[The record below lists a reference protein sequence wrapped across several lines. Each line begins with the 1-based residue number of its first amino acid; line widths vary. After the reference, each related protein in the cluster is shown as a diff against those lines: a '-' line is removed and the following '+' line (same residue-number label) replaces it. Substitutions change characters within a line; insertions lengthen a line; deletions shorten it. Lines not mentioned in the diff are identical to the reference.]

1 MPRNPHPEVDEIDR
15 RLLDELQ
22 NDGRASV
29 AHLARVVNLSSSA
42 TADRVRRLT
51 DIGVITG
58 YSVTVDTESLGYTV
72 TAFVRLAY
80 PSGNY
85 GPFDALVASTPEIIE
100 AHHVTGDD
108 CFIIKVLAARCGI
121 SNASPAGS
129 PPSAPSPPTSCT
141 RAPFRVVAS
150 LLRDGLFSFA
160 RRQGLHQ
167 QIEPEANIRRYASSP
182 VGRTARIGKLQTW
195 TLRGN

>member
-1 MPRNPHPEVDEIDR
+1 MPRNSHPEVDEIDR

-22 NDGRASV
+22 SDGRASV

-58 YSVTVDTESLGYTV
+58 YSVTVDTEALGYTV

-108 CFIIKVLAARCGI
+108 CFIIKVLARSMRDLERVTGRLATL
-121 SNASPAGS
+121 GS
-129 PPSAPSPPTSCT
+129 ITT
-141 RAPFRVVAS
+141 NVV
-150 LLRDGLFSFA
+150 
-160 RRQGLHQ
+160 
-167 QIEPEANIRRYASSP
+167 YSSP
-182 VGRTARIGKLQTW
+182 LPSRRITPA
-195 TLRGN
+195 

>member
-22 NDGRASV
+22 SDGRASV

-58 YSVTVDTESLGYTV
+58 YSVTVDTEALGYTV

-108 CFIIKVLAARCGI
+108 CFIIKVLARSMRDLERVTGRLATL
-121 SNASPAGS
+121 GS
-129 PPSAPSPPTSCT
+129 ITT
-141 RAPFRVVAS
+141 NVV
-150 LLRDGLFSFA
+150 
-160 RRQGLHQ
+160 
-167 QIEPEANIRRYASSP
+167 YSSP
-182 VGRTARIGKLQTW
+182 LPRRRIAPA
-195 TLRGN
+195 

>member
-1 MPRNPHPEVDEIDR
+1 VPRNPHPDVDEIDR

-58 YSVTVDTESLGYTV
+58 YSVTVDTEALGYTV
-72 TAFVRLAY
+72 SAFVRLAY

-108 CFIIKVLAARCGI
+108 CFIIKVLARSMRDLERVTGRLATL
-121 SNASPAGS
+121 GS
-129 PPSAPSPPTSCT
+129 ITT
-141 RAPFRVVAS
+141 NVV
-150 LLRDGLFSFA
+150 
-160 RRQGLHQ
+160 
-167 QIEPEANIRRYASSP
+167 YSSP
-182 VGRTARIGKLQTW
+182 LPSRRITPA
-195 TLRGN
+195 

>member
-1 MPRNPHPEVDEIDR
+1 VPRNPHPEVDEIDR

-22 NDGRASV
+22 SDGRASV

-58 YSVTVDTESLGYTV
+58 YSVTVDTEALGYTV
-72 TAFVRLAY
+72 SAFVRLAY

-108 CFIIKVLAARCGI
+108 CFIIKVLARSMRDLERVTGRLATL
-121 SNASPAGS
+121 GS
-129 PPSAPSPPTSCT
+129 ITT
-141 RAPFRVVAS
+141 NVV
-150 LLRDGLFSFA
+150 
-160 RRQGLHQ
+160 
-167 QIEPEANIRRYASSP
+167 YSSP
-182 VGRTARIGKLQTW
+182 LPSRHITPA
-195 TLRGN
+195 